1 MVDGFTYG
9 LVTKAGL
16 SSFTEC
22 YAEVTSVDEIV
33 KIARTDFKI
42 HDAEAGF
49 KELMLAFRMVPE
61 VFEVCENCK
70 PDISRIV
77 SWLSI
82 LTNPDAASIISANLA
97 NSSDMVDQYLR
108 DVWQC
113 ILYGRYFE
121 IGLDFSDLVLIA
133 LGPVP

>member
-42 HDAEAGF
+42 HDAAHIEAGF
-49 KELMLAFRMVPE
+49 KELMLAFMMVPE
-61 VFEVCENCK
+61 VFGVCENCK
-70 PDISRIV
+70 SDISRIV

-82 LTNPDAASIISANLA
+82 LTNPDAASIITANLA

-108 DVWQC
+108 DVW
-113 ILYGRYFE
+113 
-121 IGLDFSDLVLIA
+121 
-133 LGPVP
+133 